1 VNHFQA
7 VSSHATERYLLDEM
21 AELERHAF
29 ERHYFDCA
37 ECAEDLRQAS
47 LMREGV
53 RAGLAGGPSSSVR
66 RDWRP
71 SVVLPWAAAAVL
83 VVALGYQSLGTRPP
97 AGGFGGDGAIQPL
110 VAVTLRPASRGAIPT
125 IEPGRAIALAV
136 DVSVPAGTVELA
148 YELRDGDGRVVAA
161 GRAAAPDLGSPLI
174 LALQPSTFE
183 APGSYS
189 LGIRDAAPDGR
200 DLGAYR
206 FTVRGP

>member
-7 VSSHATERYLLDEM
+7 VSSHATERYLLNEM

-53 RAGLAGGPSSSVR
+53 RAGLAGGAAAARGRS
-66 RDWRP
+66 WRP
-71 SVVLPWAAAAVL
+71 SVVLPWAAAATL

-97 AGGFGGDGAIQPL
+97 AGGRAIEPL
-110 VAVTLRPASRGAIPT
+110 VAVTLRPASRGAGPT

-136 DVSVPAGTVELA
+136 DLSVPAGTAELA

-161 GRAAAPDLGSPLI
+161 GRAAVPDPGSPLL
-174 LALQPSTFE
+174 LALQPSTYE

-200 DLGAYR
+200 ELGAYR
-206 FTVRGP
+206 FTVRAP

>member
-7 VSSHATERYLLDEM
+7 VSSRATERYLLDEM
-21 AELERHAF
+21 AELERHDF

-53 RAGLAGGPSSSVR
+53 RAGLAGGSSSSVWSG
-66 RDWRP
+66 WRP

-83 VVALGYQSLGTRPP
+83 VVALGYQSLGTRPQEIV
-97 AGGFGGDGAIQPL
+97 GDAAIQPL
-110 VAVTLRPASRGAIPT
+110 VAVTLRAASRGAIPI
-125 IEPGRAIALAV
+125 IEPGRAVALAV
-136 DVSVPAGTVELA
+136 DVSVPTGTAELA
-148 YELRDGDGRVVAA
+148 YELRDNGDRVVAA
-161 GRAAAPDLGSPLI
+161 GRAATPELGSPLL

-189 LGIRDAAPDGR
+189 LVIRDAAPDGR
-200 DLGAYR
+200 ELGAYR
-206 FTVRGP
+206 FTVRAP